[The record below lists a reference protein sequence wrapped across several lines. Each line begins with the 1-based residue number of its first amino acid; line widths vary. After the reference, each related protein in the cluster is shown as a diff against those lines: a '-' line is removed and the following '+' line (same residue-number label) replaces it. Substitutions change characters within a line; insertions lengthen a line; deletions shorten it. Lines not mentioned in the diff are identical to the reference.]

1 MCYTWQGNFKHY
13 FGLGCIKRFA
23 IDLLEIETENN
34 FKHNEKMIFTE
45 EDKLYHE
52 TNNTCHICSKTC
64 INKVKDHC
72 HETGKYR
79 GPACK
84 ICNLRYK
91 QQNFIPVIFHNGS
104 GYDFNLLYSELFKQ
118 NNDKR
123 KVDNIPLAA
132 GKSKMFS
139 IGCLK
144 FLYSYNF
151 LAMPLDQMAKIYGC
165 KTKTLYPYEY
175 FGLELYSSKATYQ
188 EAIGNLKIEDFKSSL
203 HNKLRT
209 QEEVYN
215 FNNEDSHKTGKDLT
229 IEYLQN
235 DVEILDYCTNEY
247 VKLSMKEFKLNPLH
261 YVSLPGYSFDCW
273 LMSSGV
279 TLDALQDKQM
289 LDDFVGAKR
298 GGIFGIMGDRY
309 INISN
314 TNSNANIRDKTNTNT
329 NTSTN
334 TNTNT
339 NDKII
344 NRNIWY
350 IDANNLYGFAMMQN
364 LHNKDFEFT
373 TTTTLDPRTDFVRG
387 KPSGF
392 LDVILNAPDD
402 SDHGYY
408 IVCDIDYT
416 NECKERTEQL
426 ALKPNKRKINDN
438 ELGYLRS
445 SFTDQ
450 ERDGVKA
457 RSEKLIL
464 DHNNKTEYM
473 VHYRMLKFY
482 VKMGVKVTKK
492 HRVIKFKQDYI
503 CSDYIQNNTNK
514 RATAKTEAEKDVMKL
529 MNNSLYGR
537 MCMNPLHFF
546 QSKFLHDEEK
556 IMKSVSKPTFKNITR
571 YRDYSQIEYIKKKIE
586 YDSPVYVGVTILEL
600 SKLHMYDVFFNI
612 LQPSLK
618 DLTLHYMN
626 TDCFVLSYSEG
637 KVSDEPMDLSNL
649 EVPIKTKN
657 KVPGKF
663 KHELGSRII
672 EEFIALSPKT
682 YSFKNYPKNAKEKG
696 IKKHNNARHIDYYDA
711 LTNNTQRTVDECRKQ
726 KVGDNMTTTKTSKI
740 SLNTFDDKRFY
751 VNNIKS
757 YPHDEN
763 LYLFKRDLIKMIRQG
778 SLDGD
783 KDLLVNNILELTIND
798 DRKLIEVAIILYN
811 ELC

>member
-1 MCYTWQGNFKHY
+1 MNTNVRIYKNIITADIEYCIVEVTTNDCKCVKAEHIPIAVGYTWQGNFKHY
-13 FGLGCIKRFA
+13 FGLGCIKTFA
-23 IDLLEIETENN
+23 RDLLEIETENN

-64 INKVKDHC
+64 INKVRDHC
-72 HETGKYR
+72 HETGKYS

-84 ICNLRYK
+84 IFNLRYK

-144 FLYSYNF
+144 FLDSYNF

-165 KTKTLYPYEY
+165 KTKTLYPYEN
-175 FGLELYSSKATYQ
+175 FGLESLGNTTKSYSSKATYNNLT
-188 EAIGNLKIEDFKSSL
+188 GNLKIEDFKSSL
-203 HNKLRT
+203 HNKLPT
-209 QEEVYN
+209 QEEVDN
-215 FNNEDSHKTGKDLT
+215 FNIENSHKTGKYLT

-235 DVEILDYCTNEY
+235 DVEILDYCMNEY

-279 TLDALQDKQM
+279 TLDTLQDKQM
-289 LDDFVGAKR
+289 LDDLVGAKR
-298 GGIFGIMGDRY
+298 GGICGIMGDRY
-309 INISN
+309 ID
-314 TNSNANIRDKTNTNT
+314 NSDGKT
-329 NTSTN
+329 
-334 TNTNT
+334 
-339 NDKII
+339 
-344 NRNIWY
+344 IWY
-350 IDANNLYGFAMMQN
+350 IDANNLYGYAMMQK
-364 LHNKDFEFT
+364 LPYKDFQF
-373 TTTTLDPRTDFVRG
+373 TTTTLDPR
-387 KPSGF
+387 SGF
-392 LDVILNAPDD
+392 LDTILNTPDD

-426 ALKPNKRKINDN
+426 ALIPNKRKINDN
-438 ELGYLRS
+438 ELGYRQREKS
-445 SFTDQ
+445 
-450 ERDGVKA
+450 KA

-464 DHNNKTEYM
+464 DQNNKTKYM

-482 VKMGVKVTKK
+482 IKMGVKVTKI
-492 HRVIKFKQDYI
+492 HRVFKFKQYYI

-546 QSKFLHDEEK
+546 QSKFLHDGEK
-556 IMKSVSKPTFKNITR
+556 IMKSVSKPTIKNITR
-571 YRDYSQIEYIKKKIE
+571 YRDYSQLEYIKKKIE

-600 SKLHMYDVFFNI
+600 SKLHMYDVFYNI

-618 DLTLHYMN
+618 DLSLHYMD
-626 TDCFVLSYSEG
+626 TDSFVLSYSEG
-637 KVSDEPMDLSNL
+637 KVSDEHMDLSNL
-649 EVPIKTKN
+649 EVPIKTNN

-682 YSFKNYPKNAKEKG
+682 YSFKNYPKNTKEKG
-696 IKKHNNARHIDYYDA
+696 IKKHNNARHMDYYDA
-711 LTNNTQRTVDECRKQ
+711 LMNNTQRTVDECRIQ

-763 LYLFKRDLIKMIRQG
+763 LYQFKRDLIKMIRQA

-783 KDLLVNNILELTIND
+783 KDLLLNNILELTIND